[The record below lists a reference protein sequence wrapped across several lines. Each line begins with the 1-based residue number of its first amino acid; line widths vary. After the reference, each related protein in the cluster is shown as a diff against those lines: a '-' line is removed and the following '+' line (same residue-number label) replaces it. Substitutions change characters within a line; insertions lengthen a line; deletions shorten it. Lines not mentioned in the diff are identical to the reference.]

1 MNGAGRAGE
10 SPKRQSG
17 RGGQSPKGGWGGR
30 KEIKSNNFGDGVAD
44 MRSRAECAAR
54 DAEQGDGDSGEGEG
68 RGLRA

>member
-1 MNGAGRAGE
+1 
-10 SPKRQSG
+10 
-17 RGGQSPKGGWGGR
+17 
-30 KEIKSNNFGDGVAD
+30 